1 MSFLGLIAV
10 LFIGLKLTEFID
22 WSWWFV
28 LMPIYMPVIIT
39 IVFFFLA
46 TVLTGK
52 K

>member
-1 MSFLGLIAV
+1 MSFLGLLAV

-28 LMPIYMPVIIT
+28 LMPVYLPVIIV
-39 IVFFFLA
+39 ILFSFFA
-46 TVLTGK
+46 ITLTGK

>member
-1 MSFLGLIAV
+1 MSFLGLLAV

-39 IVFFFLA
+39 FVSFFLA
-46 TVLTGK
+46 TVLTRK

>member
-1 MSFLGLIAV
+1 MSFLGLLAV
-10 LFIGLKLTEFID
+10 LFIGLKLTEIID

-39 IVFFFLA
+39 F
-46 TVLTGK
+46 VLLITPVILTRK

>member
-1 MSFLGLIAV
+1 MSFLGLLAV
-10 LFIGLKLTEFID
+10 LFIGLKLAAFID

-28 LMPIYMPVIIT
+28 LMPIYMPFT
-39 IVFFFLA
+39 IVVVFFFLA

>member
-1 MSFLGLIAV
+1 MSFLGLLAV

-28 LMPIYMPVIIT
+28 LMPVYMPFIIAIT
-39 IVFFFLA
+39 CSIFA
-46 TVLTGK
+46 IVLTGK